1 MGILKQVG
9 MALLTN
15 FHYKSLNNFYKFL
28 FSAFYPSIGIIEIQL
43 GANVTFMNSVINL

>member
-9 MALLTN
+9 VALLTN

-28 FSAFYPSIGIIEIQL
+28 FSAYPSIGIIEIHA